1 MGFILFISLF
11 FHFLSNMGKFVGH
24 PLIKENTIESRSYQE
39 GLARS
44 VLENGNSLVV
54 APTALGK
61 TIVAVLVIADVLQK
75 NKGKILFLAPTKPLV
90 LQHSETI
97 KKLMRLKESSIAI
110 ITGAIKPPERKEL
123 FERATIVCSTPQC
136 IKNDLAKKRISLR
149 GFGLVVFDEAHRAVG
164 GYAYVPIAREF
175 TKSNP
180 VGIVLGMT
188 ASPGHEKKKIR
199 EIADNLSIENFEIK
213 SHEDAD
219 VKPYVK
225 EIVLEWHS
233 IALSPEYKRL
243 VFLLRAY
250 LKKQLSELKR
260 MRQVP
265 TDNPLYFSRSRLI
278 ELQARISARIKKQ
291 GKSMPSL
298 YGISSRVACA
308 LMGSHALL
316 LAETQGAKALNDY
329 LEKRLIDSKKE
340 RASRSLRMFVK
351 DERVKNA
358 LIESRK
364 LLAENKQHPKLLELK
379 RIIAEE
385 LEKNA
390 DSRILVFNHF
400 RDSVAFLTKEL
411 SSVKNARPTQFIGQ
425 GKRGKAKGMSQKEQ
439 AEIVRGFSS
448 GKFNILIAT
457 SVAEE
462 GLDIPSCDLV
472 IFYEPVPSEIR
483 YIQRRGRTGR
493 IKKGRAIILIAKG
506 TRDEAFYWSARR
518 KEGKMKRVLKK
529 MQAEKRGHEKN
540 ASKTAQAKLEELP
553 GRCNPQ
559 KRSSKSGQT
568 RLGEF
573 NG

>member
-1 MGFILFISLF
+1 VGFILFISLF
-11 FHFLSNMGKFVGH
+11 FHFLNNMGIFVEH
-24 PLIKENTIESRSYQE
+24 PFIKENTVESRSYQE
-39 GLARS
+39 GLARN
-44 VLENGNSLVV
+44 VLEKGNSLVV

-61 TIVAVLVIADVLQK
+61 TIVAVLVIAGVLQK

-97 KKLMRLKESSIAI
+97 RKLMKLKESSIAV
-110 ITGAIKPPERKEL
+110 ITGAVKPPERKEL
-123 FERATIVCSTPQC
+123 FERAIIVCSTPQC
-136 IKNDLAKKRISLR
+136 IRNDLAKKRISLR

-164 GYAYVPIAREF
+164 GYAYVPIAGEF
-175 TKSNP
+175 TRSNP
-180 VGIVLGMT
+180 DGIVLGMT

-199 EIADNLSIENFEIK
+199 EIAENLSIENFEIK

-225 EIVLEWHS
+225 EIMLEWHS
-233 IALSPEYKRL
+233 IDLSPEYKRL

-260 MRQVP
+260 MGQVP

-278 ELQARISARIKKQ
+278 ELQRKISARIKKQ
-291 GKSMPSL
+291 GRRMPSL
-298 YGISSRVACA
+298 YGISSRIACT

-316 LAETQGAKALNDY
+316 LAETQGAKALSEY
-329 LEKRLIDSKKE
+329 LEKRFGDSKKQQ
-340 RASRSLRMFVK
+340 ASRSLRMFVK
-351 DERVKNA
+351 DERVKNVF
-358 LIESRK
+358 IESRK

-385 LEKNA
+385 LEKNP

-400 RDSVAFLTKEL
+400 RDSVAFLTKEV

-425 GKRGKAKGMSQKEQ
+425 GKKGKARGMSQKEQ
-439 AEIVRGFSS
+439 AEIIQDFSG
-448 GKFNILIAT
+448 GKFNVLVAT

-462 GLDIPSCDLV
+462 GLDIPNCDLV

-493 IKKGRAIILIAKG
+493 IKKGRAIILMAKG

-518 KEGKMKRVLKK
+518 KEGKMKRVLRK
-529 MQAEKRGHEKN
+529 MQSGKPALHETEHKG
-540 ASKTAQAKLEELP
+540 KK
-553 GRCNPQ
+553 
-559 KRSSKSGQT
+559 KQT